1 MGKHVVANRADDEPK
16 PALHGKRGAA
26 HAELSVAQNPVP
38 VDYASCI
45 IRNVEHPVW

>member
-1 MGKHVVANRADDEPK
+1 MGKDVVANRAINEPK
-16 PALHGKRGAA
+16 PITHGERGAA